1 MKIFK
6 FHSAILSLLFL
17 AFLLGSC
24 KSKEVLRKKDAPV
37 VSHEIW
43 DGLLKKH
50 VNKEGWVNYEGFV
63 TDSLEL
69 ISYLDLLSENPPAKN
84 WTENDRLAYWINAYN
99 AFTVEI
105 VRRHYPVE
113 SIKDI
118 GPKKSIPFVNTVWD
132 IKFIKIGNTTLDLN
146 NMEHNVLRKEF
157 EEPRIHFAINC
168 ASYSCP
174 PLRAEAY
181 TGAKVD
187 QQLDEQARVFINDG
201 FRNVITE
208 DKLELSKIFKW
219 FGGDFTK
226 EKSLL
231 EFIRPYSEV
240 EFKETAEVIH
250 LEYKWNLNKQQ

>member
-1 MKIFK
+1 MNSYKINL
-6 FHSAILSLLFL
+6 SVLSLLAIL
-17 AFLLGSC
+17 LLLGSC
-24 KSKEVLRKKDAPV
+24 KSKEVIRKKDAPV

-43 DGLLKKH
+43 DGLLKQH
-50 VNKEGWVNYEGFV
+50 VNEKGWVNYEGFV
-63 TDSLEL
+63 TDSIEFK
-69 ISYLDLLSENPPAKN
+69 SYLTLLSENPPAKN

-105 VRRHYPVE
+105 VRRNYPEE
-113 SIKDI
+113 SIRDI
-118 GPKKSIPFVNTVWD
+118 GKGIPFVNTVWD
-132 IKFIKIGNTTLDLN
+132 IKFIKIGSKTLDLN
-146 NMEHNVLRKEF
+146 NMEHNILRKEF

-174 PLRAEAY
+174 PLRAEAF

-240 EFKETAEVIH
+240 EFKETAEVVH
-250 LEYKWNLNKQQ
+250 LEYKWNLNKQ